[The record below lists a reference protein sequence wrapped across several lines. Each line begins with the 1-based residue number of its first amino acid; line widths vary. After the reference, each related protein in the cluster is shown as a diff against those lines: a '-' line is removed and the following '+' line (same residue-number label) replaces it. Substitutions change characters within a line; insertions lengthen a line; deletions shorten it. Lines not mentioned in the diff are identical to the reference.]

1 MFVGRITMSSNNPT
15 VLADV
20 QRERQAQI
28 LEEGLRE
35 SIRRDAALRR
45 GSENESEGVA
55 GNLGAIL
62 QRVGGTSLMEI
73 DRAVSELNSIRD
85 VLETEGRRV
94 QNEIVKYAHL
104 SQASMQSTKTIAESV
119 AQWKSVASR

>member
-1 MFVGRITMSSNNPT
+1 MSSNNPT

-28 LEEGLRE
+28 LEDGLRD
-35 SIRRDAALRR
+35 SILRDAALRR

-55 GNLGAIL
+55 DNLGAML
-62 QRVGGTSLMEI
+62 QRVGDTSLREI
-73 DRAVSELNSIRD
+73 DRVVSELNSIRD
-85 VLETEGRRV
+85 ALETEGRRV

>member
-1 MFVGRITMSSNNPT
+1 MNVRREVTMSSNNPT
-15 VLADV
+15 VFADV
-20 QRERQAQI
+20 QREKQAQI

-45 GSENESEGVA
+45 GSQDESEGVA
-55 GNLGAIL
+55 DTLGVML
-62 QRVGGTSLMEI
+62 QRVGGTSLREI

-104 SQASMQSTKTIAESV
+104 SQASMQST
-119 AQWKSVASR
+119 